1 MQTSR
6 ATSRLSPVIYKA
18 IKPTT
23 LPLNQTRNMSFFP
36 RYSSPIAEFA
46 PLFRAFDDALDV
58 HRSSNVRSVRAFA
71 PKFDVREVENG
82 YQLDGELPGIDQK
95 DVQIEFTDPHTLVIK
110 GRTERSYESGD
121 REAIDGQG
129 RITEGDHHE
138 SHQPSVED
146 AGEDGETSTAVAT
159 QSNKGEVSKESAQNK
174 PKFWVSE
181 RSVGEFHRTFSFPT
195 RVDQDAVK
203 ASLKNGILSI
213 LVPKAPAPTSK
224 RINIE

>member
-1 MQTSR
+1 MQASR
-6 ATSRLSPVIYKA
+6 ASSRLSPVFYKV
-18 IKPTT
+18 IRPT

-36 RYSSPIAEFA
+36 RYSSPISEFA

-58 HRSSNVRSVRAFA
+58 HRTSNVRNVRAFA

-95 DVQIEFTDPHTLVIK
+95 DVQIEFSDPHTLVIK

-121 REAIDGQG
+121 RPEQG
-129 RITEGDHHE
+129 KILEGEHE

-146 AGEDGETSTAVAT
+146 AGEEGEKSTTVAT
-159 QSNKGEVSKESAQNK
+159 QNNEQQVSQEK
-174 PKFWVSE
+174 PKHKYWVSE
-181 RSVGEFHRTFSFPT
+181 RSIGEFHRTFSFPT

>member
-1 MQTSR
+1 MQSSR
-6 ATSRLSPVIYKA
+6 ATSRLSPVIYKV
-18 IKPTT
+18 IKPT
-23 LPLNQTRNMSFFP
+23 PLINQTRNMSFFP

-46 PLFRAFDDALDV
+46 PLFKAFDDALDV
-58 HRSSNVRSVRAFA
+58 HRSSNVRNVRAFA

-121 REAIDGQG
+121 RQALEGSAAQG
-129 RITEGDHHE
+129 RITEGN
-138 SHQPSVED
+138 HQPTVED
-146 AGEDGETSTAVAT
+146 AGEGGETNPNTTLPTEA
-159 QSNKGEVSKESAQNK
+159 NKEVGTEQAQ
-174 PKFWVSE
+174 PKHKYWVSE
-181 RSVGEFHRTFSFPT
+181 RSIGEFHRTFSFPT
-195 RVDQDAVK
+195 RVDQEAVK